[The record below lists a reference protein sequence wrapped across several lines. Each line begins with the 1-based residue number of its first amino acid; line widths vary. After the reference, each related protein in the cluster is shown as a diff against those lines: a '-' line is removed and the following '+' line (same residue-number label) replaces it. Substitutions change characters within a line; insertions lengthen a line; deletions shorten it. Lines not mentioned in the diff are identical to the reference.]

1 MKILLNGE
9 EREVNAARLSEVL
22 VELGFAGA
30 TIATAVNGDFVPA
43 AERTNTELA
52 EGDRLEVVAPQQ
64 GG

>member
-9 EREVNAARLSEVL
+9 PREVNATRLSDVL
-22 VELGFAGA
+22 IELGFGGA
-30 TIATAVNGDFVPA
+30 TIATALNGDFVPA
-43 AERTNTELA
+43 AERANTELT